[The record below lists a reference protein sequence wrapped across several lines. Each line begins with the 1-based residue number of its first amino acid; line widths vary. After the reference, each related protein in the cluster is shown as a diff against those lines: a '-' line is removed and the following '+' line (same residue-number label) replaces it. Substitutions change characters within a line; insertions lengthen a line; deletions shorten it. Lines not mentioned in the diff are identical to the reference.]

1 LLGPGE
7 AGLGAGA
14 PACYDAG
21 VLWRLTHGLV
31 GIARSGREVAH
42 AVAGVPPHGREAMAG
57 IPGNPL
63 GYARDIAE
71 GNAPFTAIQLKRMTE
86 EELRK
91 VFANVNIVLREV
103 RTTAVGERDIDGMRR
118 RAHKLQRLNTALM
131 LLETHAKKLRIHL

>member
-1 LLGPGE
+1 
-7 AGLGAGA
+7 
-14 PACYDAG
+14 
-21 VLWRLTHGLV
+21 
-31 GIARSGREVAH
+31 
-42 AVAGVPPHGREAMAG
+42 MAS

-71 GNAPFTAIQLKRMTE
+71 GNAPLTAIQLKRMTE

-91 VFANVNIVLREV
+91 VFVNVNIVLREV
-103 RTTAVGERDIDGMRR
+103 RTTAVTDRDIDGMRR

>member
-1 LLGPGE
+1 
-7 AGLGAGA
+7 
-14 PACYDAG
+14 
-21 VLWRLTHGLV
+21 
-31 GIARSGREVAH
+31 
-42 AVAGVPPHGREAMAG
+42 MAS

-91 VFANVNIVLREV
+91 VFANINIVLREV
-103 RTTAVGERDIDGMRR
+103 RTTAVADRDIDGMRR

-131 LLETHAKKLRIHL
+131 LLENHAKRLHIHL